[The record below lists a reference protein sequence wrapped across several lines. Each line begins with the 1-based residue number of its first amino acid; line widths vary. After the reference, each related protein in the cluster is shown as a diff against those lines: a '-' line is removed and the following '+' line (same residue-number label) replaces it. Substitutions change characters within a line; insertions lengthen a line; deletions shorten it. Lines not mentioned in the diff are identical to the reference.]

1 MTTHGNPRQTCFS
14 RRNFLKSACRGTAAL
29 AFFGAAGR
37 SLLAAQ
43 NDKTARRN
51 IVLVLS
57 DDHRYDF
64 MGFMKEA
71 PAFLKT
77 PNMDRM
83 AQPAADCQR
92 CDGCACIVR

>member
-1 MTTHGNPRQTCFS
+1 M
-14 RRNFLKSACRGTAAL
+14 AAL
-29 AFFGAAGR
+29 AFFSTAGR

-43 NDKTARRN
+43 KGNTERRN

-71 PAFLKT
+71 PTFLET
-77 PNMDRM
+77 PNMERM
-83 AQPAADCQR
+83 AQQQR
-92 CDGCACIVR
+92 VRQHLTVLAEPGVDPHRTVHAQPSHR